1 MLRPVPCC
9 HENISYTAIYYR
21 VEPRKAEEIKM
32 LDNPMNQTQ
41 DQINSDPQQP
51 FNTAD
56 NAVKAPQKPQSL
68 PALERAL
75 LFVVG
80 FFAYF
85 LAFRFGRALVEW
97 QFGLT
102 IILSAVLAITV
113 PALYAENKRLT
124 NQLSDGHFCIFCYI
138 GSIGLA
144 GLALLPV
151 FFAWIGGTITYKL
164 IASLVLFVI
173 LFPSILYLENDRVSS
188 RLSEEVPEP
197 RNLMHA
203 LIFILLAVIVGS
215 VGWIVGTG
223 MRTFIEIAVPKLTL
237 L

>member
-1 MLRPVPCC
+1 M
-9 HENISYTAIYYR
+9 I
-21 VEPRKAEEIKM
+21 
-32 LDNPMNQTQ
+32 DNPMSQTQ

-51 FNTAD
+51 FNAAD
-56 NAVKAPQKPQSL
+56 NVVKERQKPRSL
-68 PALERAL
+68 PTLERAL

-85 LAFRFGRALVEW
+85 LAFRFGKGIMEW

-113 PALYAENKRLT
+113 PALYVENKRLT
-124 NQLSDGHFCIFCYI
+124 NQLSDGHFCILCYV

-144 GLALLPV
+144 GLAMLPV
-151 FFAWIGGTITYKL
+151 FFAWIGGIITYKL
-164 IASLVLFVI
+164 ITPLVLFVI

-188 RLSEEVPEP
+188 RLSEEVTEP
-197 RNLMHA
+197 RNLIHA
-203 LIFILLAVIVGS
+203 LIFILLALIVGS
-215 VGWIVGTG
+215 MGWIVGTG
-223 MRTFIEIAVPKLTL
+223 MRTVIEIAVPKLTL